1 MKRKSIKEEIRE
13 YFFTYPTAKLRV
25 RQIEKKLGLPLPSV
39 IRYCRELKDEKILSV
54 VQMGNIVFYTA
65 DRASKEFILEKRL
78 FNIKEVHESG
88 LIDYLKKELSNPT
101 VVLFGSYS
109 KGEDT
114 ENSDIDVYIRTISKK
129 NTDVRKFEKRLKKNI
144 HLFRYRS
151 INEVQNKNL
160 ANNIINGIT
169 LNGFIEVFS

>member
-25 RQIEKKLGLPLPSV
+25 RQIEKKLGLSLPSV